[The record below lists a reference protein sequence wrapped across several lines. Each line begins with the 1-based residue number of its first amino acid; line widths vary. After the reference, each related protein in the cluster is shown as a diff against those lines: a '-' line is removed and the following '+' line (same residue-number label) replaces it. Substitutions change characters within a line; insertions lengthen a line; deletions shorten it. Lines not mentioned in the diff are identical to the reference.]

1 MTPHV
6 SITLLRTQTDERL
19 IELIAAGHD
28 RAFDAVVDRY
38 RRPLLRY
45 ARRFL
50 PEETRAEDVV
60 QAAFVSAWGALRDG
74 APVRDLRPW
83 LYRIVHNGA
92 LNVMKK
98 PGGDDAQLIEA
109 SDLRPGPATEVEQRE
124 DVRQALDTIAALP
137 DRQRAALLAVAL
149 DGRSHAD
156 VGEELGINDTAV
168 RQLVSRARASLRVA
182 ATALTPWPVAVWL
195 AGVGGAQT
203 VDAATRAGEVVGG
216 LGVGTLFGG
225 GALKAGAV
233 VAAAGAVAVGAPQVA
248 NVVTSGPRPPV
259 ASASASASSSDA
271 GGTPG
276 GGGPAGGSTLRAA
289 VPVVAGSRAADA
301 VTKRTSGG
309 DGLRSDP
316 EGSDLGHGDDDSG
329 NGAFSAPGS
338 VEPVDPDP
346 DPPASSD
353 DDTERARSHSRR
365 SGRDQGQAGRETA
378 DEPADDRGE
387 KASGR
392 SDGAS
397 RGSRQSPERRRGS
410 RRTEHPQKPERKPRR
425 QKPRKPKPSGESR
438 GDQRPAQSEQ
448 PDSGGLDDRRPGNG
462 ESPSDGA
469 PQPEQTAP
477 SAREDARGPSSDEPP
492 LTVPAPQGDGAG

>member
-182 ATALTPWPVAVWL
+182 ATAVTPWPAAVWL
-195 AGVGGAQT
+195 AGVGGPQAADT
-203 VDAATRAGEVVGG
+203 ATRVGELVGG
-216 LGVGTLFGG
+216 VGAGTLFGG

-233 VAAAGAVAVGAPQVA
+233 VAAAGAVAVGVPQV
-248 NVVTSGPRPPV
+248 NHVVRERPRPAPAQAATRTTTATPAPAGTQGPATTFASAPATSPAGSTTTSRSSAGDDRDPGRADAGRGNDTREDRPGRGEDRGPRGAV
-259 ASASASASSSDA
+259 
-271 GGTPG
+271 PG
-276 GGGPAGGSTLRAA
+276 GP
-289 VPVVAGSRAADA
+289 D
-301 VTKRTSGG
+301 
-309 DGLRSDP
+309 DRS
-316 EGSDLGHGDDDSG
+316 SGDDDERD
-329 NGAFSAPGS
+329 GAESQG
-338 VEPVDPDP
+338 VH
-346 DPPASSD
+346 DPPRDRRGRHGRDDGDRRGQSEDQDDHGGGEDRADAPEPAEPPEGPERPEQREDGSGSSGSSGSGSGSD
-353 DDTERARSHSRR
+353 GHDAPESPESDRSH
-365 SGRDQGQAGRETA
+365 D
-378 DEPADDRGE
+378 
-387 KASGR
+387 
-392 SDGAS
+392 
-397 RGSRQSPERRRGS
+397 
-410 RRTEHPQKPERKPRR
+410 
-425 QKPRKPKPSGESR
+425 
-438 GDQRPAQSEQ
+438 
-448 PDSGGLDDRRPGNG
+448 
-462 ESPSDGA
+462 
-469 PQPEQTAP
+469 
-477 SAREDARGPSSDEPP
+477 SDEQREPS
-492 LTVPAPQGDGAG
+492 VAPTP